1 MRMPNGPRDICTNA
15 QFRPPTSQQGIHR
28 FSEQDRQ
35 SPENELG
42 FHLAHRAGYPC
53 ATSTIFSA
61 VDVRTE
67 NDGKLSL
74 DCNNTNKCLPH
85 PSDCRRC
92 ALVLRTS
99 GICGNISTSF
109 VRPHRTTLNCSRIQ
123 PTPGAYYYPAR
134 PSFLLQRGSSYALL

>member
-1 MRMPNGPRDICTNA
+1 MRMPNGPRGICTNA

-35 SPENELG
+35 SPGNELG

-67 NDGKLSL
+67 NDGKF
-74 DCNNTNKCLPH
+74 CLWTATTQIRAYH
-85 PSDCRRC
+85 IRLIVDVVRWYSARVEYVV
-92 ALVLRTS
+92 ALVPPSYCTS
-99 GICGNISTSF
+99 APDNIELLQDSAHTWSILLSRAPKFST
-109 VRPHRTTLNCSRIQ
+109 
-123 PTPGAYYYPAR
+123 PAR
-134 PSFLLQRGSSYALL
+134 